1 MTFEEM
7 SSIVLLLGLVGW
19 AVVSD
24 LRHHR
29 IPNLIVLLGLAL
41 GLVNQAYA
49 GGIDGLGNGVLGVLI
64 GFAVFLPLYALG
76 GMAAGD
82 VKLMAMVGGF
92 LPPGDALWAAFYSLF
107 AGSLC
112 GLLIVLVH
120 GQVRRTLMRYWLM
133 LQARTYLAPA
143 ADEVAGK
150 PFPYSVAVLFGTLLI
165 VVF

>member
-1 MTFEEM
+1 MAFGEV

-29 IPNLIVLLGLAL
+29 IPNLLILLGLAL
-41 GLVNQAYA
+41 GLANQVHA
-49 GGIDGLGNGVLGVLI
+49 GGIDGLGNSALGILI
-64 GFAVFLPLYALG
+64 GFGVFLPLYVLG

-92 LPPGDALWAAFYSLF
+92 LTPADALWAALYSLI

-112 GLLIVLVH
+112 GFLIVLIN
-120 GQVRRTLMRYWLM
+120 GQSRQTLSRYWLM
-133 LQARTYLAPA
+133 LQARTYLAPVV
-143 ADEVAGK
+143 DEVASK
-150 PFPYSVAVLFGTLLI
+150 PFPYSVAILLGTLP